1 MNNKISLN
9 VWLSLHYKNVY
20 ADEMCESPH
29 SRAVIGHVTEDVKVG
44 TFSLYLL
51 REPSN
56 GVENAG
62 P

>member
-1 MNNKISLN
+1 
-9 VWLSLHYKNVY
+9 LHYKNVY